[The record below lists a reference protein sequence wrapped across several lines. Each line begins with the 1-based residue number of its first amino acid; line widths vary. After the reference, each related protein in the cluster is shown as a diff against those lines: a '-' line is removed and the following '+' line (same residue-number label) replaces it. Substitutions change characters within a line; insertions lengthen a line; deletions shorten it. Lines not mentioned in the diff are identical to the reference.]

1 MIRKFFAVLAMVAV
15 VALVA
20 SPAEAGSNGG
30 GAKKSVTMKL
40 QNLQPAANVG
50 IPVIY
55 LAQGATPPADQAGFF
70 AAGGKVVNP
79 GQTVN
84 FLVAPGTGTAVPL
97 SDAGAPYLP
106 GSAGYTAVA
115 GKTGNAIITAAST
128 AAQPVIQG
136 R

>member
-1 MIRKFFAVLAMVAV
+1 MIRKFVAV
-15 VALVA
+15 FALVAAVALVA
-20 SPAEAGSNGG
+20 SPAEAGGSG

-40 QNLQPAANVG
+40 QNLQAATETGV
-50 IPVIY
+50 PVIY
-55 LAQGATPPADQAGFF
+55 LASGATPPADQASFF

-97 SDAGAPYLP
+97 ANTGLPYLP

-115 GKTGNAIITAAST
+115 GKVGNAVITAAST
-128 AAQPVIQG
+128 AALPVIQG
-136 R
+136 K

>member
-20 SPAEAGSNGG
+20 SPAEAGGGG

-40 QNLQPAANVG
+40 QNLQPAANAG

-55 LAQGATPPADQAGFF
+55 LAQGAAQPTTQAEFF

-84 FLVAPGTGTAVPL
+84 FLVAPGTGLAVPL
-97 SDAGAPYLP
+97 DQTGAPYLA
-106 GSAGYTAVA
+106 GSAAYTAVA
-115 GKTGNAIITAAST
+115 GKVGNAIITAAST
-128 AAQPVIQG
+128 PALPVIQG